1 MIDII
6 IPHTNADEYR
16 RRNLFFIIRYY
27 KEYLPESNIILVE
40 QNTETD
46 ITELSELVHLHMKI
60 KTTEPLFCKSY
71 LLNEGYNAGTN
82 KYIIFAD
89 TDCAVDRNIMSSI
102 NSLLPNLDTH
112 VILPYNRPVINLTET
127 QTLQLIA
134 NHKTFNY
141 GDMGLISRGF
151 ISNGG
156 VVMISS
162 ENYYKIGGHDPRFI
176 GWGGEDD
183 SFYIKSERVIGLRRL
198 NATLFHLN
206 HPKNTH
212 GRDSNPHYS
221 TNYNLY
227 RDYATKD
234 NQQIINAVGF
244 SHLIK
249 R

>member
-6 IPHTNADEYR
+6 IPHSDADEYR
-16 RRNLFFIIRYY
+16 RRNLIFIIKYY
-27 KEYLPESNIILVE
+27 KDYLPESNIILVE

-46 ITELSELVHLHMKI
+46 ITEISELVYLHLKI
-60 KTTEPLFCKSY
+60 KTIEPLFCKSY

-102 NSLLPNLDTH
+102 NGLLPNLDTQ
-112 VILPYNRPVINLTET
+112 VILPYNRPVINLTEQ
-127 QTLQLIA
+127 QTLQLID
-134 NHKTFNY
+134 NHKIFNY
-141 GDMGLISRGF
+141 SDSGLNSRGF
-151 ISNGG
+151 TSNGG
-156 VVMISS
+156 VVMISAD
-162 ENYYKIGGHDPRFI
+162 NYYKIGGHDPRFI

-183 SFYIKSERVIGLRRL
+183 SFYIKSYKVLGMNRL

-212 GRDSNPHYS
+212 GRDSNPHYQ

-227 RDYATKD
+227 RDYVNKD
-234 NQQIINAVGF
+234 NQEIINSIGF
-244 SHLIK
+244 NHLTRK
-249 R
+249 